1 MDGWMDGRKDGSINS
16 GGLYTHGKTCMRF
29 RISLNHS
36 VPACSI
42 ICVQIAS
49 GKSCSE
55 NVIPQGPG
63 IAASAE
69 SVLRIPDNDKL

>member
-1 MDGWMDGRKDGSINS
+1 MDEWIDGSINS
-16 GGLYTHGKTCMRF
+16 GGLYTHGKTCMSF
-29 RISLNHS
+29 RTVSISFNHS

-55 NVIPQGPG
+55 NDISQGPG

-69 SVLRIPDNDKL
+69 SVLRIPDNDKP